1 MRLAVAIEEGL
12 FFIVMENLIV
22 KNQKIGIHL
31 LPQVGSSGREFRMVG
46 TAKNL
51 EMPEKW
57 SNQKKSMSNHYIYT
71 FKYLDNGE
79 FFEMEFDYNDNF
91 VKKLSPTLM
100 SGS

>member
-1 MRLAVAIEEGL
+1 
-12 FFIVMENLIV
+12 MEHLIV
-22 KNQKIGIHL
+22 KNQKIAIHL
-31 LPQVGSSGREFRMVG
+31 LPQVGTSGREFRMIG

-71 FKYLDNGE
+71 FKYLDNGK

-91 VKKLSPTLM
+91 VRKL
-100 SGS
+100 

>member
-1 MRLAVAIEEGL
+1 MDY
-12 FFIVMENLIV
+12 LIV
-22 KNQKIGIHL
+22 KNNKIGIHL
-31 LPQVGSSGREFRMVG
+31 LPQVGTSGREFQMIG

-91 VKKLSPTLM
+91 VKKI
-100 SGS
+100 

>member
-1 MRLAVAIEEGL
+1 MDY
-12 FFIVMENLIV
+12 LIV
-22 KNQKIGIHL
+22 KNSKIGIHL
-31 LPQVGSSGREFRMVG
+31 LPQVGTSGREFRMIG

-51 EMPEKW
+51 ELPEKW

-79 FFEMEFDYNDNF
+79 TFEMEFDYNDNF
-91 VKKLSPTLM
+91 VKKLSPTFM